1 MQSDLQGLEITP
13 GELRR
18 LSGVRVER
26 IWQPLARHRVWAE
39 LLKTALVMVL
49 LGASS
54 FTLSLA
60 FPDRL
65 GVVRIVHLVIGVGIL
80 IEDLR
85 DFVLS
90 YRSPYLVRLLE
101 EVGRYHNAI
110 AALEIHDRLEAAGN
124 VAMTFEDRSQIISA
138 LQLTRE
144 DLVRALKTER
154 ILREHQRFVD
164 RNVEFFADN
173 LTALSALQVSD
184 LAGER
189 GRLLNE
195 TLQIAVRVRSEIKK
209 LQDWHDRE
217 Q

>member
-60 FPDRL
+60 FPDRV

-164 RNVEFFADN
+164 RNVEF
-173 LTALSALQVSD
+173 LP
-184 LAGER
+184 
-189 GRLLNE
+189 
-195 TLQIAVRVRSEIKK
+195 II
-209 LQDWHDRE
+209 
-217 Q
+217 